1 MCYSQARK
9 VPSFQALA
17 NTIYGEYHFI
27 VFGSGDFTFAGT
39 GLTSNVGT
47 VAVAGSVA
55 ASENYEVV
63 FTVDGV
69 RDIIFQDKVK
79 GDVKALNAVKA
90 DIYAVKGAIVV
101 NGFDGKVTV
110 IALDA
115 KTIAVAKGDAAIA
128 GATGAYIGR
137 AGNTVKKV
145 IVK

>member
-1 MCYSQARK
+1 M
-9 VPSFQALA
+9 
-17 NTIYGEYHFI
+17 
-27 VFGSGDFTFAGT
+27 
-39 GLTSNVGT
+39 GT
-47 VAVAGSVA
+47 VAVAGSAAA

-115 KTIAVAKGDAAIA
+115 KTIAVAKGDASIA
-128 GATGAYIGR
+128 VAPGAYIVR